1 MEEENKKRRGVFDK
15 LILGAI
21 IGGAIGSVLGLTLA
35 PKTGKDTRK
44 FLKRKGEELHN
55 KIITEY
61 GDDIENFTQKAKEG
75 SKNFLGRIGKRIS
88 NLFEK
93 REKVLHGSRGKKE
106 TLELPDEFDL

>member
-35 PKTGKDTRK
+35 PKKGKDTRK
-44 FLKRKGEELHN
+44 FLKQKGTEIHK
-55 KIITEY
+55 KIIDEY
-61 GDDIENFTQKAKEG
+61 GENIEHLTEKAREG

-93 REKVLHGSRGKKE
+93 REKVLHGSKGKKE
-106 TLELPDEFDL
+106 TLELPDEFDI